1 MEPVHLSV
9 MEKTPASR
17 AAILTC
23 YYRPKPGGLCK
34 RLFRAIH
41 ALLDAGH
48 EVHYLAVVPFP
59 IEHPKC
65 HFHRYPWPE
74 GMTDGIVFWA
84 IFHLLVPIMLL
95 YLGFRHRVTHCFAFG
110 TSYGF
115 MLQPL
120 RLLKKIP
127 LTLFLR
133 ADSVENHRLKGRSP
147 QLLRL
152 EKMVEGLA
160 LAGSRFYGVSRHLT
174 ETVLARHPHLHP
186 IMSGTLS
193 NNVEDAAPHV
203 SSTSIPP
210 LRIGCI
216 GVLEARKNQALAIAC
231 MRQFSAHQARL
242 CLFGSGPEENALK
255 ELAHRFEVEDRVNF
269 AGWVDSPAKIWTEI
283 DLLVFPSRHEGSPNA
298 VLEALAHGVPVLASD
313 IPEHREILDLA
324 SLLPADDERAWSDK
338 LKKILTATS
347 YNLMSLRRQQ
357 QQCAEKLHFDWD
369 AEILKRILE

>member
-1 MEPVHLSV
+1 
-9 MEKTPASR
+9 MEKTPASN
-17 AAILTC
+17 ASILTC

-34 RLFRAIH
+34 RLFRAIR
-41 ALLDAGH
+41 ALLESGH

-59 IEHPKC
+59 IEHSKC

-74 GMTDGIVFWA
+74 GMTDGIVFWV
-84 IFHLLVPIMLL
+84 IFHLLAPVMLL
-95 YLGFRHRVTHCFAFG
+95 YLGLRHRVTHCFAFG

-147 QLLRL
+147 LLLRL
-152 EKMVEGLA
+152 EKMVEGMA

-174 ETVLARHPHLHP
+174 ETVLARHPHLRP
-186 IMSGTLS
+186 IISGTLP
-193 NNVEDAAPHV
+193 NNVEDAVPHAP
-203 SSTSIPP
+203 STSIPP

-216 GVLEARKNQALAIAC
+216 GVLEPRKNQALAIMC
-231 MRQFSAHQARL
+231 MRQFGAYQARL
-242 CLFGSGPEENALK
+242 YLFGSGPEEDALK
-255 ELAHRFEVEDRVNF
+255 DLARKLGVEDRVNF
-269 AGWVDSPAKIWTEI
+269 VGWVDSSSRIWSEI
-283 DLLVFPSRHEGSPNA
+283 DLLLFPSRHEGSPNA
-298 VLEALAHGVPVLASD
+298 VLEAFAHGVPVLASD

-324 SLLPADDERAWSDK
+324 SLLPAEDERAWSEK

-347 YNLMSLRRQQ
+347 DSLMSLRRQQ
-357 QQCAEKLHFDWD
+357 QRCAEKLRFDWD

>member
-1 MEPVHLSV
+1 

-17 AAILTC
+17 ISILTC

-34 RLFRAIH
+34 RLFRTIR
-41 ALLDAGH
+41 ALLNSGH

-74 GMTDGIVFWA
+74 SKTDGIVFWA
-84 IFHLLVPIMLL
+84 IFHLLAPIMLL

-133 ADSVENHRLKGRSP
+133 ADSVENHRFKGRPS
-147 QLLRL
+147 LLL
-152 EKMVEGLA
+152 KMEKLVEGLA
-160 LAGSRFYGVSRHLT
+160 LAGSRFYGVSCHLT
-174 ETVLARHPHLHP
+174 ETVRARHPRLRP
-186 IMSGTLS
+186 SKFGTLT
-193 NNVEDAAPHV
+193 NDIEDVAPRMQ
-203 SSTSIPP
+203 TTPKLP
-210 LRIGCI
+210 LRIGCVGI
-216 GVLEARKNQALAIAC
+216 LEARKNQALVIAC
-231 MRQFSAHQARL
+231 MRQFNAHQARL
-242 CLFGSGPEENALK
+242 RLFGCGPKENSLK
-255 ELAHRFEVEDRVNF
+255 ELARSLDVEDRVNF
-269 AGWVDSPAKIWTEI
+269 AGWVDSPDKIWTEI

-324 SLLPADDERAWSDK
+324 PLLPADDEGAWSEK
-338 LKKILTATS
+338 IRKILMQPS
-347 YNLMSLRRQQ
+347 DSLMSLRRQQ
-357 QQCAEKLHFDWD
+357 QQCAEKLRFDWD
-369 AEILKRILE
+369 AEIVKRILE

>member
-1 MEPVHLSV
+1 
-9 MEKTPASR
+9 MEKKSAFHAS
-17 AAILTC
+17 ILTC

-34 RLFRAIH
+34 RFFRAIR
-41 ALLDAGH
+41 ALLESGH
-48 EVHYLAVVPFP
+48 EVHYLAIVPFP

-74 GMTDGIVFWA
+74 SKTEGLVFWA
-84 IFHLLVPIMLL
+84 IFHLLSPMMLL

-133 ADSVENHRLKGRSP
+133 ADSVENHRLKGRP
-147 QLLRL
+147 AILLKL
-152 EKMVEGLA
+152 EKLIEGLA

-174 ETVLARHPHLHP
+174 KTVRERHRRLCP
-186 IMSGTLS
+186 SKFGTLP
-193 NNVEDAAPHV
+193 NDIEAATQGGQTA
-203 SSTSIPP
+203 SKLP
-210 LRIGCI
+210 LRIGCVGI
-216 GVLEARKNQALAIAC
+216 LEARKNQALAISC
-231 MRQFSAHQARL
+231 MRQFGARQARL
-242 CLFGSGPEENALK
+242 CVFGNGPEEHSLR
-255 ELAHRFEVEDRVNF
+255 ELARRLEVEDRVNF
-269 AGWVDSPAKIWTEI
+269 AGWVDSAARIWAEI

-324 SLLPADDERAWSDK
+324 SLLPADDEGAWSDK
-338 LKKILTATS
+338 IRKILMQPS
-347 YNLMSLRRQQ
+347 DSLISLRRQQ
-357 QQCAEKLHFDWD
+357 QQCAEKLRFDWD
-369 AEILKRILE
+369 AEIVKRILE